1 MAEANVTTGL
11 AEVIAALAS
20 NPSVSAAI
28 IIQVLL
34 GFAAGYY
41 MAKIAKYVF
50 ALVGIFI
57 LGALVGAWGVSGSVE
72 EALKQLGK
80 SIIES
85 KDQLLAII
93 RAFGFLLVGPT
104 AVGFVLGVLVGLIK
118 R

>member
-1 MAEANVTTGL
+1 MTIGL
-11 AEVIAALAS
+11 AELLGDLAS

-28 IIQVLL
+28 IIQVVL

-50 ALVGIFI
+50 ALVGIFL
-57 LGALVGAWGVSGSVE
+57 LGALVGAWGFSGSVE
-72 EALKQLGK
+72 DALKQLGK
-80 SIIES
+80 SIVES
-85 KDQLLAII
+85 KDQLIAII